1 MGGRGQTNK
10 IILRRIYMATNV
22 EARLEANFVKWCK
35 EKGILAIKGPVGTS
49 KGFPDRF
56 LQLPNMGGTV
66 YVEFKGSSY
75 YGLTPLQEWWKE
87 YILSSSPNRYFVV
100 DNDLDLVRLKRRCE
114 HFISIGVTLH
124 AYETQLLERLE
135 LDDLHKQ

>member
-1 MGGRGQTNK
+1 MSTTIEK
-10 IILRRIYMATNV
+10 
-22 EARLEANFVKWCK
+22 RLEDNFVKWCK
-35 EKGILAIKGPVGTS
+35 SKGMEPMKGPVGLS

-56 LQLPNMGGTV
+56 VQLPMLGGTI

-75 YGLTPLQEWWKE
+75 YGLSPMQEWWKE

-100 DNDLDLVRLKRRCE
+100 DDDEDLARLKRRCE
-114 HFISIGVTLH
+114 HLISIGAAVTT
-124 AYETQLLERLE
+124 YEKDLLDRLE